1 MPSVANPP
9 PVDSAIN
16 ARQTTNGRGLML
28 EVVGKFSWTQSQ
40 VFSSAYNREQHYDS
54 YMVDMKK
61 CTQVTPSGI
70 CALLLLKEFTDK
82 YHCHLQLANTNVK
95 MARQIRHADIEHQ
108 LSETISID
116 PSSVLIE

>member
-1 MPSVANPP
+1 MSAA
-9 PVDSAIN
+9 VDQPQPYSSIH
-16 ARQTTNGRGLML
+16 ARQTPNGRGLML
-28 EVVGKFSWTQSQ
+28 EVIGKFNWSQSQ
-40 VFSSAYNREQHYDS
+40 TFSSAYNRKQHYDS

-82 YHCHLQLANTNVK
+82 HHCHLQLANTHMK

-108 LSETISID
+108 LSDSISID
-116 PSSVLIE
+116 PSSVLID